1 MPDDGRA
8 PTSRKRAK
16 LFMHGGS
23 QAVRLPKEFRFEGAE
38 VEIWR
43 DGDTVHL
50 RPAPRDTARMWREID
65 ARRGD
70 EIMPYPTQAVLED
83 RVYFDFDDDP

>member
-1 MPDDGRA
+1 MPDDGRS
-8 PTSRKRAK
+8 PETRRRAK

-23 QAVRLPKEFRFEGAE
+23 QAVRLPKEFRLEGSE

-43 DGDTVHL
+43 DGDTIRL
-50 RPAPRDTARMWREID
+50 RPVRRDVEAMFREID

-70 EIMPYPTQAVLED
+70 EVMPYPVQAMLED
-83 RVYFDFDDDP
+83 RDYGFDDDP